1 MTFQISDPKRRDKL
15 IIILDI
21 LSIAYK
27 GASKTKIMHRGNLSF
42 TQTNEYVE
50 FLLEHK
56 LLEEVPTGAK
66 VVYKP
71 TAKGTLFIEKQRDIL
86 NIIDENE
93 GKQCL
98 LIAYR

>member
-56 LLEEVPTGAK
+56 LLEEVSTGAK
-66 VVYKP
+66 VVFKP
-71 TAKGTLFIEKQRDIL
+71 TSKGVLFIEKQSDIL

-93 GKQCL
+93 AKQCP
-98 LIAYR
+98 LISYR